1 MTATLNP
8 MEIMKTEAKF
18 ETAHIGFSTKT
29 TRTTNSLLI
38 EPILMEQ
45 ANETEK

>member
-29 TRTTNSLLI
+29 TRTTLLI